1 MILGTA
7 QSCPLILLKG
17 VFALFKK
24 VLEYTGEYR
33 RTTYKAMIVLFL
45 AVAVNALPY
54 LFLYQLIC
62 PALGYGEI
70 DNVGIIWRAAVIAV
84 CVILY
89 SVLYVK
95 GLVFSHISAFNT
107 LKNLRA
113 SLQEKL
119 EKMPLGVIQEKG
131 TGTIKKMFVEDI
143 EALELVLAHA
153 MPEGFANI
161 AIPVIMVIGMFVVD
175 WKLALLAL
183 LAFPLGMLAMKMMYA
198 SGTGKMGE
206 YYASA
211 QKMNNTIV
219 EYINGMEVV
228 KVFNRDGESYERF
241 ETDIKSYRDFTL
253 AWYKVCWPWMAVFNS
268 VLPCI
273 ALFLLPVGAFF
284 VMQGWSELPD
294 LVLTLCMSF
303 AIGTPLLRALSFV
316 PTLPVVSYKIGHLET
331 LMANEALKQ
340 TDAPFSGNNH
350 SISFENV
357 RFAYEE
363 TEVLHGIS
371 LDVKEGQLIALVGE
385 SGSGKS
391 TLAKLLVH
399 FYDVTD
405 GSVKIGGQDIRDMS
419 IEALNNEISYVSQEQ
434 FLFNMSLLENIR
446 LGKPDA
452 TDDEVMAAAEK
463 AQCGEFLAR
472 LEKGIHTMAGDG
484 GKMLSGGERQRISL
498 ARAILKNAPI
508 VVLDEA
514 TAFMDPENEEKMNRA
529 IAEIIADK
537 TVIVI
542 AHRLYSIMG
551 ADKICVMKNGEL
563 VSADTHENLLKIC
576 AEYQK
581 LWQAA
586 EGSANWNVASSKEAK
601 V

>member
-1 MILGTA
+1 M
-7 QSCPLILLKG
+7 
-17 VFALFKK
+17 FKK

-70 DNVGIIWRAAVIAV
+70 DNVGIIWRTAVIAV

-253 AWYKVCWPWMAVFNS
+253 AWYKVCWPWMAVYNS

-316 PTLPVVSYKIGHLET
+316 PTLPVVSYKIGHLEA

-340 TDAPFSGNNH
+340 TEAPFSGNNH

-542 AHRLYSIMG
+542 AHRLHSIMG